1 MHLHEKISVFRTLK
15 GLTQEQMAEK
25 LNMSTTGYAKVERG
39 ETKLQTDRLEKI
51 AAALGIELEDFVSF
65 DEKMVFNASFH
76 DQSFSFQHSQN
87 YCTNSA
93 KELIHEIEKL
103 QLMVQQKDQE
113 LSQKNREID
122 LLQQQIDDLRTVIG
136 LLKTPHSSQQ

>member
-39 ETKLQTDRLEKI
+39 ETKLQTD
-51 AAALGIELEDFVSF
+51 
-65 DEKMVFNASFH
+65 
-76 DQSFSFQHSQN
+76 
-87 YCTNSA
+87 
-93 KELIHEIEKL
+93 
-103 QLMVQQKDQE
+103 
-113 LSQKNREID
+113 
-122 LLQQQIDDLRTVIG
+122 LRTMIG

>member
-1 MHLHEKISVFRTLK
+1 MHLHEKISVFRTFK
-15 GLTQEQMAEK
+15 GFTQEQMAEK
-25 LNMSTTGYAKVERG
+25 LNMSLSGYAKIERG

-51 AAALGIELEDFVSF
+51 VAALGIELKDFVSF

-87 YCTNSA
+87 HCTNSA

-103 QLMVQQKDQE
+103 QLMVQQKDEENKLLREQNSQLKEMIE
-113 LSQKNREID
+113 LMKQM
-122 LLQQQIDDLRTVIG
+122 
-136 LLKTPHSSQQ
+136 LK